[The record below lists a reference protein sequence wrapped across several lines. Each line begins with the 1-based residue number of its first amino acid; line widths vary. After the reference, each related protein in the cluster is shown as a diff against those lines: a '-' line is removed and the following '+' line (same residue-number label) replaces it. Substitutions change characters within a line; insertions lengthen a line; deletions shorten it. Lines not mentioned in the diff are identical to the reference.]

1 MQAVEED
8 LYDTME
14 DDPDPVYQ
22 PPRGPP
28 RGPAPTQQPHSR
40 PKVDLKKIR
49 QNSIKKVKIY
59 FLCLT
64 GIMQICDLTS
74 IGVRVGLFNS
84 IGLESRTSPFWA
96 LGNFK
101 DQRNFCK
108 LA

>member
-1 MQAVEED
+1 MQAVVEED

-49 QNSIKKVKIY
+49 QNSIKKVKH
-59 FLCLT
+59 
-64 GIMQICDLTS
+64 
-74 IGVRVGLFNS
+74 
-84 IGLESRTSPFWA
+84 
-96 LGNFK
+96 
-101 DQRNFCK
+101 
-108 LA
+108 